1 MIWFYLFIPIILILY
16 ILYKSLEFKIN
27 YSNWT
32 TITRVLFILMVLLSL
47 IPFFNILVF
56 VAGIIIPMFMA
67 IDGNVRFRKSG
78 SKFFEYLNGRL

>member
-16 ILYKSLEFKIN
+16 ILYKCLEFEIDC
-27 YSNWT
+27 SNWT
-32 TITRVLFILMVLLSL
+32 TITRGTFILIALLSL

-56 VAGIIIPMFMA
+56 AAGIIVPMFMA
-67 IDGNVRFRKSG
+67 IDGVVRFRKSG

>member
-1 MIWFYLFIPIILILY
+1 MIWFYLFVPIILILY

-27 YSNWT
+27 YSNWA
-32 TITRVLFILMVLLSL
+32 TITRGTFVLIALLSL

-56 VAGIIIPMFMA
+56 AIGIIVPMFIA
-67 IDGNVRFRKSG
+67 IDGEVRFRKSG